1 TEGGYTTY
9 TCTHCG
15 DSYVADATEAT
26 GHTAGEAV
34 KENEVSATCTG
45 AGSYDSVIYC
55 SDCGVELSRETL
67 TVPATGHNY
76 LAVVIAPTCTEGGY
90 TTYTCSI
97 CGDSY
102 VADETAATGH
112 SYEAVVTDPTCTE
125 GGYTTYTC
133 SICGDSYV
141 ADETAATGHSYEA
154 VVTEP
159 TCTDGGYTTYTC
171 THCGDSYVADE
182 TDATGHSWGDG
193 VVTTEPTATTDGV
206 MTYTCTHCG
215 ETYTEAIAA
224 TGEVESIN
232 NISISELTEV
242 PEGLA
247 GMYSSVTELT
257 NDLIARVVS
266 VSAGYSEDNVVIYDV
281 KLQFSRDGGI
291 TWEDATEENFPA
303 EGITVT
309 LSYPNDEVKANYEN
323 YDFVVL
329 HMFTSGEKAGQTET
343 PAVTKTADGIEV
355 TLTGFSPVAVAWK
368 ASAAAS
374 PQTGND
380 SIIQFGIVAIL
391 SGGAS
396 AICIGIAIRKKQRKS
411 SEKSM

>member
-1 TEGGYTTY
+1 M
-9 TCTHCG
+9 
-15 DSYVADATEAT
+15 
-26 GHTAGEAV
+26 
-34 KENEVSATCTG
+34 
-45 AGSYDSVIYC
+45 
-55 SDCGVELSRETL
+55 
-67 TVPATGHNY
+67 
-76 LAVVIAPTCTEGGY
+76 
-90 TTYTCSI
+90 
-97 CGDSY
+97 
-102 VADETAATGH
+102 
-112 SYEAVVTDPTCTE
+112 
-125 GGYTTYTC
+125 
-133 SICGDSYV
+133 
-141 ADETAATGHSYEA
+141 
-154 VVTEP
+154 
-159 TCTDGGYTTYTC
+159 
-171 THCGDSYVADE
+171 ADE
-182 TDATGHSWGDG
+182 TDATGHSWDDG

-206 MTYTCTHCG
+206 MTYTCTVCG

-266 VSAGYSEDNVVIYDV
+266 VSAGYSEENVVIYDV
-281 KLQFSRDGGI
+281 KLQFSQDGGI

-343 PAVTKTADGIEV
+343 PAVTKTADGIAV

-374 PQTGND
+374 PQTGSD
-380 SIIQFGIVAIL
+380 SIIQFGAIAIL

-396 AICIGIAIRKKQRKS
+396 LICVGIAIRKKQRKS
-411 SEKSM
+411 SV